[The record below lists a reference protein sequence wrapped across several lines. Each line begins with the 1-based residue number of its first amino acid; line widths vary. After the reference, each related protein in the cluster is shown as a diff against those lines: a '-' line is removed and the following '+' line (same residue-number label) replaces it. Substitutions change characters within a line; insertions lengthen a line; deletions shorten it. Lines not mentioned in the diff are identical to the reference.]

1 MTKDFTQGNINKQL
15 LAFMAPMLIGSL
27 VQQLT
32 GIVDS
37 VIVGRIVGGN
47 YLAAIGISFA
57 AFHLIVSI
65 LIGFMTGSSVV
76 ASQFFGAKQNK
87 DVKITVSTSI
97 VFIGITTLISSVLG
111 IIFAPIILRVLGT
124 GTDVFDQA
132 VIFMRVLLGGTI
144 GLIYY
149 HVYATFLRALGDSK
163 TPLYVLIVSSILNIG
178 LNAVLFLSFDIG
190 MWVIAFTL
198 VFSQSIAS
206 IIIYFYIKKKVPAL
220 HIERLTF
227 SKEHFRLIFKNGW
240 PAAIQMSYFSFAILA
255 VTRLINGFGS
265 SAMAGITLAGRIDQ
279 IATMPIAMISI
290 AMSTFV
296 AQNMGANQEKRA
308 QEGLK
313 IATIQSIILA
323 VLISIIIFLT
333 GRYLFALFVH
343 PSDANFTEIIH
354 TGLSYMNIIVSF
366 YVVAAILFAFNGF
379 FRGVGD
385 AMMAMLFPI
394 VSLTIRTIVSYLLVH
409 LGGFGPEALAWAIPI
424 GWIITTICSF
434 IYYKKR
440 LWVGKM
446 KLL

>member
-1 MTKDFTQGNINKQL
+1 MTRDFTQGNINKQL

-37 VIVGRIVGGN
+37 IIVGRFVGGN

-57 AFHLIVSI
+57 AFHLIVSV

-76 ASQFFGAKQNK
+76 ASQFYGAKQER
-87 DVKITVSTSI
+87 DVKITVSTSVI
-97 VFIGITTLISSVLG
+97 FIGVTTFVSSLLG
-111 IIFAPIILRVLGT
+111 IIFAPLILSLLGT
-124 GTDVFDQA
+124 GIDVFDQA
-132 VIFMRVLLGGTI
+132 VLFMRVVLGGTI

-149 HVYATFLRALGDSK
+149 HVYSSFLRALGDSK
-163 TPLYVLIVSSILNIG
+163 TPLYVLMVSSALNIG
-178 LNAVLFLSFDIG
+178 LNVILFFTLDVG
-190 MWVIAFTL
+190 MWVLALTL
-198 VFSQSIAS
+198 VLSQTIAS
-206 IIIYFYIKKKVPAL
+206 IIIYLYVKKKVPIL
-220 HIERLTF
+220 QIEKLVF

-240 PAAIQMSYFSFAILA
+240 PAAIQMSYFSFAILV

-279 IATMPIAMISI
+279 IATMPIAMISV

-323 VLISIIIFLT
+323 VLISVMIFLS

-343 PSDANFTEIIH
+343 PSDANFVEIMH

-366 YVVAAILFAFNGF
+366 YVVAAVLFAFNGF

-394 VSLTIRTIVSYLLVH
+394 LSLTIRTITSYLLVFF
-409 LGGFGPEALAWAIPI
+409 GGMGPEALAWAIPI
-424 GWIITTICSF
+424 GWIITTTGSYV
-434 IYYKKR
+434 YYKKR